1 MVLVLV
7 VFMFVVLV
15 YPLRDII
22 TVGVSA
28 EQRLAEPSLVVHFF
42 VADIAVVIVVIVIVV
57 VVVVVAGPRRE
68 EVVEEVDFVCAGV
81 PRRVSRGHDEMSSQ
95 TMKEV
100 CGLIRRACVCVCV
113 LCQCVVV
120 CGLACLSHRPII
132 PLRIRVRRAAGMATS
147 E

>member
-1 MVLVLV
+1 MVLVLVLVLV

-42 VADIAVVIVVIVIVV
+42 VADIAVVIVV
-57 VVVVVAGPRRE
+57 VVVAGPRRE

-81 PRRVSRGHDEMSSQ
+81 PRRVSRGHDEMSSP